1 MSDNNWLN
9 LWINEDILDGVPE
22 EEQVIKINNNN
33 LVLFTDLSDDNGF
46 KDILIYQFHKYS

>member
-33 LVLFTDLSDDNGF
+33 
-46 KDILIYQFHKYS
+46 